1 MSMKLV
7 FAAAA
12 LGVALT
18 AAPASARD
26 RYYDFNQVWGDAVR
40 EHKRD
45 EAISATPRDATRRQ
59 PRQVYDTGEQPHDPR
74 GVIVL
79 DGAVY

>member
-1 MSMKLV
+1 MSLKLV

-12 LGVALT
+12 LGIALSAT
-18 AAPASARD
+18 SASARD
-26 RYYDFNQVWGDAVR
+26 RYYDFNQVWGDAVN

-45 EAISATPRDATRRQ
+45 EAISATPRDAMRQ
-59 PRQVYDTGEQPHDPR
+59 HPRQVYGVGDKPHDPR
-74 GVIVL
+74 GIIVL

>member
-1 MSMKLV
+1 MSLKLV

-12 LGVALT
+12 LGIALS

-26 RYYDFNQVWGDAVR
+26 RYYDFDQVWGDAVR

-45 EAISATPRDATRRQ
+45 EAISATPRDTMRRQ
-59 PRQVYDTGEQPHDPR
+59 PRHVFEGQSRPHDPR
-74 GVIVL
+74 GIIVL